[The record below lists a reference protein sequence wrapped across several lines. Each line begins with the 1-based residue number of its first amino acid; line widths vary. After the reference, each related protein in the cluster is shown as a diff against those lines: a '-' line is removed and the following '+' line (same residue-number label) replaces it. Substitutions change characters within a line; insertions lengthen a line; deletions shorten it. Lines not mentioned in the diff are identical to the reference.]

1 MEPRYRTILPI
12 VGILFVIIVA
22 LIAFFIARRV
32 RNASV
37 AEGTPEPT
45 SSAVS
50 LVLPSG
56 SGAGSPAGSR
66 TPSPT
71 NRGSS
76 LVNPQ
81 PSGITRQPQT
91 GPEDETT
98 QVFSVAFDDQG
109 FRQSTVTVTSG
120 TKLHWYNLGGNT
132 QAIEVEGLSSGP
144 IANGAT
150 FSYVF
155 ATPKTYTIQLKNSSS
170 STSQSQA
177 ITVQ

>member
-32 RNASV
+32 RNA
-37 AEGTPEPT
+37 ATTENTPEPT
-45 SSAVS
+45 ASAVS
-50 LVLPSG
+50 LLLPSG
-56 SGAGSPAGSR
+56 SGSPTPAGTRMPGATSQ
-66 TPSPT
+66 S
-71 NRGSS
+71 SS
-76 LVNPQ
+76 LINPQ
-81 PSGITRQPQT
+81 PSGITRQPRT

-98 QVFSVAFDDQG
+98 QIFSVAFDDQG
-109 FRQSTVTVTSG
+109 FRQPTITITSG
-120 TKLHWYNLGGNT
+120 TKLNWYNLGNGT

-144 IANGAT
+144 IANGAI

-155 ATPKTYTIQLKNSSS
+155 AAPKTYTVKLTGSLSSP
-170 STSQSQA
+170 SQSQA